1 MKETKQGNERRKRV
15 QESKEGRTEGNKQ
28 RSGIKW
34 KEMGKIQRNETK
46 YNGKF

>member
-1 MKETKQGNERRKRV
+1 MKEMKQGN
-15 QESKEGRTEGNKQ
+15 ESKEGRTEGNKQ
-28 RSGIKW
+28 RSGIKR